1 MSDII
6 DDELWDDWPK
16 VDWIVVLAAVGVA
29 ASVGAILLAKWVL

>member
-16 VDWIVVLAAVGVA
+16 VDWIAVLAAVGVV
-29 ASVGAILLAKWVL
+29 ASVVAIALAKWVL